1 MSRKRRR
8 VAFSDFALSEFQN
21 YVDFEET
28 LKAINVQVT
37 SKVAHEQVDTS
48 GLIESQQMLAS
59 LLVTGI
65 CKMLNIK
72 GKVDEDILKQYK
84 AEYNVKEEKDG

>member
-8 VAFSDFALSEFQN
+8 IVFSDYALSEFQD
-21 YVDFEET
+21 YADFEET
-28 LKAINVQVT
+28 LKAINAQVT
-37 SKVAHEQVDTS
+37 SKVSDEQVDIS
-48 GLIESQQMLAS
+48 GLIESQQMIAS

-72 GKVDEDILKQYK
+72 GKVDENVLKQYK
-84 AEYNVKEEKDG
+84 KDYKVE